1 METKS
6 IHQNKAEQMRFLIKM
21 ILASFLFRKCQ
32 EPLRRETTKSSSIEF
47 IGLDATAQAKWLHSL
62 IHKCFFFF
70 FIKDLLLLL
79 IFPEQRIFRKKRAF
93 MCKFCEVRDVNKIC
107 K

>member
-1 METKS
+1 MKRPRVLLLNLS
-6 IHQNKAEQMRFLIKM
+6 GWMPLHKQNGCTVLSTRRE
-21 ILASFLFRKCQ
+21 
-32 EPLRRETTKSSSIEF
+32 RRETTKSSSIEF

-93 MCKFCEVRDVNKIC
+93 MCKFCQVRDVNKIC

>member
-47 IGLDATAQAKWLHSL
+47 IGSDATAQEKWLDSL
-62 IHKCFFFF
+62 IHKCFF

-79 IFPEQRIFRKKRAF
+79 IFPEQRIFHKKRVF
-93 MCKFCEVRDVNKIC
+93 MCQFCQVRDVNKIC

>member
-1 METKS
+1 MKRPRVLLFNLS
-6 IHQNKAEQMRFLIKM
+6 GRMPLHKQNGCTVL
-21 ILASFLFRKCQ
+21 S
-32 EPLRRETTKSSSIEF
+32 TSV
-47 IGLDATAQAKWLHSL
+47 
-62 IHKCFFFF
+62 FFF

-93 MCKFCEVRDVNKIC
+93 MCKFCKVHDVNKIC

>member
-70 FIKDLLLLL
+70 FFYQGPSSAFDFSRAKN
-79 IFPEQRIFRKKRAF
+79 FP
-93 MCKFCEVRDVNKIC
+93 
-107 K
+107 